1 LCFIFTRCFDDEE
14 SSNKMTIHNH
24 FGVNDPKLRLAPFRF
39 GCRLSVYMSSDGV
52 DPALSRSC
60 LDAALLSNDNA
71 LKSQAKKRLK
81 GHPLSSEFCL
91 TPQDEVQLRA
101 KEGNQDGWGIAN
113 LDASFDSSGQ
123 WQVCGKSLMSAD
135 VDPGFDVA
143 GQLAMGATAPQK
155 GRTVLAHLL
164 KSPYDREPNLNNL
177 HPFQV
182 GQWIGMLNGSMRG
195 FLKDLRQTVRDRYEA
210 LLGQSVKGS
219 TASELALH
227 YFVGKLKEQYGTSNF
242 SVIGTEQVRK
252 TFVSVLTEIRDKAL
266 ENQDQMLP
274 GKKVGL
280 NFVMSDGDHT
290 LGYRYGRSLF
300 VATRVNPETGKIQEA
315 FLTSEPL
322 KQEGAVAG
330 FQWQEVPE
338 NHFVYLDRVVEKGS
352 THLNVEMKPN
362 SQSV

>member
-1 LCFIFTRCFDDEE
+1 
-14 SSNKMTIHNH
+14 MTSHNH
-24 FGVNDPKLRLAPFRF
+24 FGVNDPKFGLAPFRF
-39 GCRLSVYMSSDGV
+39 GCRLSVYMSNDGV

-227 YFVGKLKEQYGTSNF
+227 YFVGKLKEQYGTANF

-252 TFVSVLTEIRDKAL
+252 TFESVITEIRDKAL

-338 NHFVYLDRVVEKGS
+338 NHFVYLDRFVEKGS